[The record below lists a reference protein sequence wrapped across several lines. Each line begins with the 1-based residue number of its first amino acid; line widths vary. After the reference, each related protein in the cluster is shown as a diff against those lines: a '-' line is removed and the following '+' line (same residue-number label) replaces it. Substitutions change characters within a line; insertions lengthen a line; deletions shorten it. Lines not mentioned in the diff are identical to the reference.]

1 MLRIVLVAAVVAI
14 ASSAPQNNFIFK
26 NDITPEEAQQ
36 YLKSLPFTAPSLSGR
51 QAVLPLVRYD
61 DPRFRAADAG
71 PTLGHYW
78 KNGQEIQNTDD
89 YVEEVYNA
97 AQYHGQDGLGQYAYG
112 YETPESSK
120 VENREHSGLV
130 QGSYVY
136 KAGSG
141 KDLIKVKYWAD
152 SDGFHQED
160 NIPKVELKPAEET
173 PALRDA
179 RLAFE
184 KAWKE
189 AAEANSKPATLPPN
203 YYQYQPAQPQP
214 NQYQPSQPQPNQ
226 YQANQYQSQYQSN
239 QYQQGQ
245 PQPGQYQ
252 PGQYEGQASELNG
265 VVVSAEQPRE
275 GKNLAYAQAQS
286 GAYNQGGQQQ
296 QYSQQKQYG
305 QQAEEGKYE
314 EPEPT
319 GPPHGFFYSFN
330 YPVSI
335 IVPKKDLNA
344 DGYPVDHDTVGVSS
358 Q

>member
-1 MLRIVLVAAVVAI
+1 MLRFVLVAAVVAI

-36 YLKSLPFTAPSLSGR
+36 YLKSLPFTSPSLSGR
-51 QAVLPLVRYD
+51 TAVLPLVRYD

-120 VENREHSGLV
+120 VENREGSGV
-130 QGSYVY
+130 VSGSYVY
-136 KAGSG
+136 KAGSSN
-141 KDLIKVKYWAD
+141 DLIKVRYWAD
-152 SDGFHQED
+152 SEGFHQED

-173 PALRDA
+173 PALREA

-189 AAEANSKPATLPPN
+189 AAEANSKAPTVPPPAGN
-203 YYQYQPAQPQP
+203 YNNNY
-214 NQYQPSQPQPNQ
+214 NQYQP
-226 YQANQYQSQYQSN
+226 
-239 QYQQGQ
+239 
-245 PQPGQYQ
+245 
-252 PGQYEGQASELNG
+252 YEAQASELNG

-275 GKNLAYAQAQS
+275 GKNLAYAQAQN
-286 GAYNQGGQQQ
+286 GAYNQGGQQYGQQQQFGQQQ
-296 QYSQQKQYG
+296 QYGQQQQQPQYGQQQQQQQYGQQKQYG
-305 QQAEEGKYE
+305 QQETEEGKYE

-319 GPPHGFFYSFN
+319 GPPHGFFYSFT

-344 DGYPVDHDTVGVSS
+344 DGYPVDHDTVGVNG